1 MRFIPAT
8 HMGSGTVCVESTA
21 NGGVS
26 GSFVSGSETY
36 NFHEFTSSTNN
47 STDTFQFEIT
57 SGFTQRARVIVI
69 GGGGAGGE
77 TGTGGTYH
85 GGGGGGG
92 GQVLDVKNVN
102 LFPNQTYQIQVGKGG
117 DAAVPLDPVPPNP
130 TYNGGDGDSS
140 RFRFGDLDII
150 AQGGEGGY
158 GEGLQIGDGGD
169 SGAGFTGGNGNSN
182 DGGGGAGNT
191 ANGSNPPSSNH
202 AGDGGAGT
210 TLVLG
215 YTSPT
220 FGASTV
226 GVGGGGGGATKFGIS
241 LDRGIGVDGGG
252 DGAYDSDQSEDGTRH
267 TGGGGGGGESVSRPS
282 PPPYGEGSEGGDG
295 IVIVMYP
302 TGSC

>member
-8 HMGSGTVCVESTA
+8 HMGSGEVCVESTA

-26 GSFVSGSETY
+26 GSFLSGSETY
-36 NFHEFTSSTNN
+36 NFHEFTSSNN
-47 STDTFQFEIT
+47 ITTTGFQFQIT
-57 SGFTQRARVIVI
+57 NGFTQRARIIVVA
-69 GGGGAGGE
+69 GGGAGGE

-85 GGGGGGG
+85 SGGGGGG
-92 GQVLDVKNVN
+92 GQVLDIKNVN
-102 LFPNQTYQIQVGKGG
+102 LFPNQIYQIQVGKGG
-117 DAAVPLDPVPPNP
+117 DAAVPADPVTP

-140 RFRFGDLDII
+140 RFYFGDLDIT

-191 ANGSNPPSSNH
+191 ANGQNPPSSNH

-215 YTSPT
+215 YTSPA

-226 GVGGGGGGATKFGIS
+226 GVGGGGGGATKFGS
-241 LDRGIGVDGGG
+241 TNSDRGFGTDGGG
-252 DGAYDSDQSEDGTRH
+252 NGSYTNDRSDDGSRH
-267 TGGGGGGGESVSRPS
+267 TGGGGGGGEHVTRVS
-282 PPPYGEGSEGGDG
+282 PPPYSEGSEGGDG